1 MWYRYISGNVFLW
14 SARFLPAHARSVPVL
29 TCRSFARTRAAALK
43 AEGIYIYIH
52 VCVCKSVSVRACLR
66 VPLVERAKRER
77 ERRRVRGAYERGRLA
92 NSCIGILRRGSRRKC
107 GYIYIYI
114 YIYICVR
121 ARVRIRRVELE
132 SMCVCTR
139 TQLFHTPRTHA
150 RASKQAAKSA
160 LLYRVQL
167 SLSLSICVSLSSLF
181 RALSF
186 VCVRG
191 GGSGSSSSSSSTT
204 LSSARACSPP
214 RSAHLPR
221 GVVDGSGVCHT

>member
-92 NSCIGILRRGSRRKC
+92 NSCIGILPRGSRRKC

-114 YIYICVR
+114 YIYMCTRESQNQKSR
-121 ARVRIRRVELE
+121 AREYV
-132 SMCVCTR
+132 CVYTN
-139 TQLFHTPRTHA
+139 TTLPHPTHA
-150 RASKQAAKSA
+150 RAGKQASG
-160 LLYRVQL
+160 QE
-167 SLSLSICVSLSSLF
+167 
-181 RALSF
+181 RA
-186 VCVRG
+186 
-191 GGSGSSSSSSSTT
+191 
-204 LSSARACSPP
+204 PI
-214 RSAHLPR
+214 
-221 GVVDGSGVCHT
+221 